1 MGLGGS
7 PALGLSDARK
17 IAGRWREVAA
27 AGRDPVKERE
37 DEERS
42 ARSDGFHP

>member
-1 MGLGGS
+1 
-7 PALGLSDARK
+7 
-17 IAGRWREVAA
+17 VAA